1 MTDRL
6 PSPQSPTAL
15 PATATDEDRIVAT
28 TPQLT
33 ARIEDA
39 VGCRLDNSVLEELLL
54 ELDRGEYVEWVTM
67 TRNGEYVWDLTDSPD
82 RIADAVATVVVKR
95 VEAWLEAQLT
105 SGA

>member
-1 MTDRL
+1 MTDRP

-39 VGCRLDNSVLEELLL
+39 VGCRLDESVLEELLL

-82 RIADAVATVVVKR
+82 RIADAVATVVVER
-95 VEAWLEAQLT
+95 FEGWLEAQLT
-105 SGA
+105 GSA